1 MNKENM
7 VYVYICMCVY
17 MYVYI
22 YMYVCVCVYT
32 TKYYSALRKE
42 ILPFVTT
49 WMNEHYT
56 KWNKSYTERQML
68 HHITYI
74 WNLKIKYTETE
85 SRNGGMRRSWSKG
98 SKLLLCKLIVSR
110 DLMGGMMKIVNPAE
124 LDLVNVLTEWI
135 SSALISLSLLHT
147 LTHTHTHTHTQMVTL
162 LTWVWANSRIWWR
175 TGKPDVLQSMRS
187 PRVRHNWVAEQLYE
201 VTH

>member
-1 MNKENM
+1 
-7 VYVYICMCVY
+7 
-17 MYVYI
+17 
-22 YMYVCVCVYT
+22 
-32 TKYYSALRKE
+32 
-42 ILPFVTT
+42 
-49 WMNEHYT
+49 
-56 KWNKSYTERQML
+56 ML

-98 SKLLLCKLIVSR
+98 SKVLLCKLIVSR

-147 LTHTHTHTHTQMVTL
+147 LTHTHTHTHTNGNSMDMSLSKLQDMVKDRK
-162 LTWVWANSRIWWR
+162 A
-175 TGKPDVLQSMRS
+175 
-187 PRVRHNWVAEQLYE
+187 
-201 VTH
+201 